1 MSKADLYT
9 TLKAGNTTTQTIASD
24 LETLEQ
30 NLANE
35 AITSEEFNISVTQI
49 RDIDINNLL
58 VGDDLSQADVISL
71 CDILLGN
78 G

>member
-9 TLKAGNTTTQTIASD
+9 TLKAGNTATQNIASD

-35 AITSEEFNISVTQI
+35 TITSEEFNISVTQI

-58 VGDDLSQADVISL
+58 VGDDLSQANVISL

>member
-9 TLKAGNTTTQTIASD
+9 TLKAGNTATQTIAND

-35 AITSEEFNISVTQI
+35 IITSEEFNNSVTQI

>member
-9 TLKAGNTTTQTIASD
+9 TLKAGNTETQTIASD

-35 AITSEEFNISVTQI
+35 TITSEEFNISVTQI

-58 VGDDLSQADVISL
+58 VGDDLSQANVISL